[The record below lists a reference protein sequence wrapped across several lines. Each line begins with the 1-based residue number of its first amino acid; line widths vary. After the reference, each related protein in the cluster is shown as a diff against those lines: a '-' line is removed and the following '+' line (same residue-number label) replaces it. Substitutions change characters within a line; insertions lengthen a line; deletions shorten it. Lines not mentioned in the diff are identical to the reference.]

1 MAEIQK
7 CITQWEP
14 RVQLVRV
21 VDTSTINDTENNTVK
36 IDIIYIIPSLSFEQY
51 IYTYEVP

>member
-21 VDTSTINDTENNTVK
+21 VDTSTVNDTENNTVK